1 MSYTLF
7 AWITTIFY
15 AASGLVGKFAAKH
28 KITNPWL
35 YNFVWSLVVVIIS
48 VGVAL
53 WYGGRWPAMWGSIV
67 IAGIMSAVTAVTYTL
82 SVYMLDVSVLGPLYI
97 FRTPASVLLGAMFF
111 GETMGAWQLMLIG
124 VMTVAGMFVTMDE
137 KMSLRSFFRK
147 PIAFGLFTVLLSSIY
162 NATVKY
168 AVAQNGYWDT
178 VLWYNIVNQVV
189 LLVTVP
195 LFIKD
200 LKQLKKGDYFH
211 VSLSALFAGIGGITV
226 IPAIAGNLGIT
237 MAILALPMGMVSAIV
252 LSYFAP
258 KLLEKH
264 PTKVYAVR
272 LASAAVM
279 FAAGLALSR

>member
-1 MSYTLF
+1 
-7 AWITTIFY
+7 
-15 AASGLVGKFAAKH
+15 
-28 KITNPWL
+28 
-35 YNFVWSLVVVIIS
+35 
-48 VGVAL
+48 
-53 WYGGRWPAMWGSIV
+53 
-67 IAGIMSAVTAVTYTL
+67 
-82 SVYMLDVSVLGPLYI
+82 
-97 FRTPASVLLGAMFF
+97 
-111 GETMGAWQLMLIG
+111 
-124 VMTVAGMFVTMDE
+124 
-137 KMSLRSFFRK
+137 
-147 PIAFGLFTVLLSSIY
+147 
-162 NATVKY
+162 
-168 AVAQNGYWDT
+168 VAQNGYWDT